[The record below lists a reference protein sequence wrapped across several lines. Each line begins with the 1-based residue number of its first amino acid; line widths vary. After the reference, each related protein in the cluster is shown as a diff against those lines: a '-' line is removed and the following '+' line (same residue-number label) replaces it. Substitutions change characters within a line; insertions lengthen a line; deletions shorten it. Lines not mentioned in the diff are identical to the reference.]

1 MWALSEVRRS
11 LRRVLMPGELEVL
24 TAPVRH
30 VQEGA
35 YRPGWLT
42 VTEQRLVEHSVFHP
56 FPLSIPWSQVLP
68 VEVGQA
74 AVPERADEHELL
86 SREARLRLAAAP
98 AHDEAHLR
106 LTTPAM
112 ADHLRMLREAWTL
125 SGAVV
130 EADAAA
136 APAWSGPAHVADP
149 RWFDDDLAAMVL
161 ALLGRQVPQP
171 AALPP
176 FPLTATPA
184 VSQSRVDPSWALS
197 LLCLAGDERDLAAR
211 QGLLLAAN
219 PTQLRRAWEALTP
232 QSSDAHVAFQ
242 RVRESLR
249 ELGSAASQSQ
259 SAFPAGEVPL
269 PPGLPPWVRRV
280 YRCLACGSTA
290 GLSTPGRIYRF
301 GQCPG
306 CLRRMEIS

>member
-56 FPLSIPWSQVLP
+56 FPLSIPWSQVPP

-112 ADHLRMLREAWTL
+112 AGITCACCARHGLCLAPWSKRTRRPLLHGLVRLTWPIRAGSTTTWPPWCWLCWAGRCRSRPRCHLPVDRDACRV
-125 SGAVV
+125 AV
-130 EADAAA
+130 
-136 APAWSGPAHVADP
+136 P
-149 RWFDDDLAAMVL
+149 R
-161 ALLGRQVPQP
+161 R
-171 AALPP
+171 
-176 FPLTATPA
+176 
-184 VSQSRVDPSWALS
+184 PSWALS

-219 PTQLRRAWEALTP
+219 LTQLRCA
-232 QSSDAHVAFQ
+232 
-242 RVRESLR
+242 RER
-249 ELGSAASQSQ
+249 
-259 SAFPAGEVPL
+259 
-269 PPGLPPWVRRV
+269 
-280 YRCLACGSTA
+280 
-290 GLSTPGRIYRF
+290 
-301 GQCPG
+301 
-306 CLRRMEIS
+306 